1 MNIPFQKEQTKTREY
16 LENAGEM
23 SNVQIQRIAELE
35 QALEESLNHQK
46 KLEHMVHRLTDRLD
60 YQTRERAAELKAMNT
75 SLQTEIIE
83 RKHAEEVQY
92 QIEAQLQTLFN
103 AMDDFL
109 FVFDVDGHLIYY
121 NPVVEKRLGYTADE
135 LRSIHM
141 LQIYPNDMRQEALQT
156 VIEMITGKIAVNT
169 IPLVAKDGAQIPVQ
183 TRVTHGIWNNSD
195 VLFALSRD
203 ISDLK
208 KTQEA
213 LQQANLQLE
222 HMVDELTQRNHHITL
237 LNELGDRIHTCETL
251 SCAFPIIE
259 SYIHKLFPDQNGS
272 LLFAEPDGML
282 QPVVR
287 WGASHPEE
295 TAIEPE
301 QCWVMRH
308 ARYLLVEKAV
318 PGSHCPFYY
327 QAGREERMLPYLC
340 VPLIAHGETIG
351 ILHLHNGPAA
361 SDAVRDVWYN
371 LTVTT
376 AEKLALE
383 LVNVQM
389 RERLRNQAIRD
400 PLTGLFNR
408 RYLDETLKR
417 ELHRADRE
425 HHQLGVIMFDID
437 HFKKFND
444 MYGHNGGDTLLR
456 AVGNLLQTYTRHSD
470 IACRYGGEEFTL
482 ILPQATL
489 QDTYNRA
496 NQFRL
501 HIKQLHVLHNGETL
515 RPVTVSIGVAVY
527 PTHGQT
533 DEQVMKAAD
542 LALYHAKETGRNR
555 VVVAK

>member
-1 MNIPFQKEQTKTREY
+1 MSIPFQKEQSTTS
-16 LENAGEM
+16 AHFDHVGE
-23 SNVQIQRIAELE
+23 VDDAQARRIAELE
-35 QALEESLNHQK
+35 HALEESLKHQQ
-46 KLEHMVHRLTDRLD
+46 KLEYMIHRLTDRLD
-60 YQTRERAAELKAMNT
+60 YQTRERAAELKAMHT
-75 SLQTEIIE
+75 SLQAEIIE
-83 RKHAEEVQY
+83 RKHAEAAQY
-92 QIEAQLQTLFN
+92 QTEAQLQTLFN
-103 AMDDFL
+103 AMEDFL

-141 LQIYPNDMRQEALQT
+141 LHIYPKDMQQEALQT
-156 VIEMITGKIAVNT
+156 VIEMITGKVAVNT
-169 IPLVAKDGAQIPVQ
+169 IPLVAKDGSQIPVQ
-183 TRVTHGIWNNSD
+183 TRVTHGIWNGGD

-208 KTQEA
+208 ETQEA
-213 LQQANLQLE
+213 LQQANQQLK
-222 HMVDELTQRNHHITL
+222 HLVDELTQRNRHITL
-237 LNELGDRIHTCETL
+237 LNELGDRIHTCDSL
-251 SCAFPIIE
+251 ACSFPVIE
-259 SYIHKLFPDQNGS
+259 SYIRKLFPDQSGS
-272 LLFAEPDGML
+272 LLIAEPDGML
-282 QPVVR
+282 QPVVQ
-287 WGASHPEE
+287 WGASHHEE
-295 TAIEPE
+295 PAIHPE

-308 ARYLLVEKAV
+308 ARHLLVEKAV
-318 PGSHCPFYY
+318 AGSHCPFH
-327 QAGREERMLPYLC
+327 QRAGREGRMLPYLC

-351 ILHLHNGPAA
+351 ILHLHNGPTA

-417 ELHRADRE
+417 ELHRAQRE
-425 HHQLGVIMFDID
+425 HHQVGVIMFDID

-444 MYGHNGGDTLLR
+444 TYGHDGGDTLLR

-489 QDTYNRA
+489 NDTYHRA

-501 HIKQLHVLHNGETL
+501 HIKKLHVLHNGEPL

-527 PTHGQT
+527 PIHGQT

-542 LALYHAKETGRNR
+542 LALYHAKDAGRNR
-555 VVVAK
+555 VIVAE